1 MTLERPEHLNLD
13 EFEMLISQC
22 WSKLN
27 LVTTIFK
34 SNPSIITTDGWI
46 TYLKINRRVKDFS
59 LQLIGTTC
67 FYIDFAGINS
77 LNQSIN
83 SQKGKV
89 IFSFSPSYYL
99 NLSKDLTIMNNKPLR
114 TELNNYLCL
123 YLIKKNLKMK
133 PVIKSIRDQIINGY
147 QITENQ
153 FSSIISFIERE
164 PEFKNKSV
172 DEIYN
177 HFSPLI
183 KGYTPRSE
191 TVSLDQFFQ

>member
-1 MTLERPEHLNLD
+1 
-13 EFEMLISQC
+13 
-22 WSKLN
+22 
-27 LVTTIFK
+27 
-34 SNPSIITTDGWI
+34 
-46 TYLKINRRVKDFS
+46 
-59 LQLIGTTC
+59 
-67 FYIDFAGINS
+67 
-77 LNQSIN
+77 
-83 SQKGKV
+83 
-89 IFSFSPSYYL
+89 
-99 NLSKDLTIMNNKPLR
+99 MNNKPIR
-114 TELNNYLCL
+114 AELNNYLCL

-164 PEFKNKSV
+164 QEFKNKSV

-183 KGYTPRSE
+183 KEYTPRSE

>member
-1 MTLERPEHLNLD
+1 
-13 EFEMLISQC
+13 
-22 WSKLN
+22 
-27 LVTTIFK
+27 
-34 SNPSIITTDGWI
+34 
-46 TYLKINRRVKDFS
+46 
-59 LQLIGTTC
+59 
-67 FYIDFAGINS
+67 
-77 LNQSIN
+77 
-83 SQKGKV
+83 
-89 IFSFSPSYYL
+89 
-99 NLSKDLTIMNNKPLR
+99 MNNKPLR

-133 PVIKSIRDQIINGY
+133 PVIRSIRDQIINGY